1 MSERMHIAYFTNT
14 YRPTMSGVVRSIDT
28 FRDAL
33 ASLGNNV
40 FIFAQH
46 AADYEDT
53 IPFVFRYPAIE
64 SPFANRYAFPIPA
77 SPCLTSIM
85 PALKLDVIHS
95 HHPVLLGETAASRA
109 EELNL
114 PLVFTFHTRYDEYS
128 HYIPFEQKITKKL
141 IVDWIGR
148 YLNKCQHII
157 TPSDSIRDLL
167 YDAGVTGPITTVPT
181 GIDAEPYRNADG
193 QPIREK
199 HGWGPDDIV
208 LISVGRLAKEKSF
221 DVLIDAAAK
230 VMRDRPNVKL
240 VIIGGGSEQKELEK
254 QASALGIGD
263 RVLFT
268 GIVPYEAVPG
278 YLKAANI
285 FCFASTSETQGL
297 VTMEAMAADLPVVA
311 VDATGTRDIVEDG
324 KDGLLTENSAAALA
338 AGIERVVD
346 NTDLRQT
353 FVDNARAKI
362 EWYDS
367 KRQAQRML
375 DVYAHAKEEKRLGR
389 SIKVERK
396 PLLDL
401 LTSLISGDDADD
413 EEAVA
418 ATS

>member
-1 MSERMHIAYFTNT
+1 MHIAYFTNT

-33 ASLGNNV
+33 TSLGSNV

-95 HHPVLLGETAASRA
+95 HHPILLGETAASRA
-109 EELNL
+109 EDLDL

-128 HYIPFEQKITKKL
+128 HYIPFDQKITKKL
-141 IVDWIGR
+141 IIEWISR

-157 TPSDSIRDLL
+157 TPSDSIRDML
-167 YDAGVTGPITTVPT
+167 YDAGVSGPITTVPT
-181 GIDAEPYRNADG
+181 GINAEPYRTAEG
-193 QPIREK
+193 QPIREQY
-199 HGWGPDDIV
+199 GWGSDDIV

-221 DVLIDAAAK
+221 DVLIDAAAT
-230 VMRDRPNVKL
+230 VMRDRPHVKL
-240 VIIGGGSEQKELEK
+240 VLIGGGSEQKELEK
-254 QASALGIGD
+254 QAQSLGIAD

-268 GIVPYEAVPG
+268 GIVPYEDVAR

-311 VDATGTRDIVEDG
+311 VDATGTSDIVEDG
-324 KDGLLTENSAAALA
+324 KDGLLTAYNAGDLA

-346 NTDLRQT
+346 DRDLRET
-353 FVDNARAKI
+353 LVKNARSKI
-362 EWYDS
+362 EWFDS
-367 KRQAQRML
+367 KVQAKRML
-375 DVYAHAKEEKRLGR
+375 EAYTHAIEEKRAGR
-389 SIKVERK
+389 SIKVGRTK
-396 PLLDL
+396 TLDL
-401 LTSLISGDDADD
+401 LASLITGTDDVEPAS
-413 EEAVA
+413 A
-418 ATS
+418 